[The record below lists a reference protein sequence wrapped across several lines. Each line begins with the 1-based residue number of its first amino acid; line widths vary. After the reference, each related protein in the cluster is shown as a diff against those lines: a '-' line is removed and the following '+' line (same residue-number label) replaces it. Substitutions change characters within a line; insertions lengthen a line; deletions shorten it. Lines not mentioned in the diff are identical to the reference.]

1 MADIATNRRAFHFY
15 EILSKVEA
23 GMILVGTEV
32 KSLRSGRATIEHGYA
47 HARNGKLTLLGVDIP
62 AYGFAGPHRNHE
74 PGRTRTLLVHKRQ
87 MRELEAHAL
96 AKGNTLIPL
105 RIYFHNGFAKVELGL
120 ARGRRAPDRR
130 AAIRKRETERDIR
143 RAMERRR

>member
-15 EILSKVEA
+15 EITSKVEA
-23 GMILVGTEV
+23 GLILVGTEV
-32 KSLRSGRATIEHGYA
+32 KSLRAGRATIEHGYA
-47 HARNGKLTLLGVDIP
+47 HARNGQLTLLGVDIP
-62 AYGFAGPHRNHE
+62 AYEFAGAHRNHD
-74 PGRTRTLLVHKRQ
+74 PGRPRRLLVHKRQ
-87 MRELEAHAL
+87 LRELEAHAG

-105 RIYFHNGFAKVELGL
+105 RLYFHNGFAKVEIGL

-143 RAMERRR
+143 RASGRRR